1 MQAFVD
7 KHLNKFKEKKIKI
20 LDIGSTDVNGS
31 YRNLFEKNNW
41 EYYGADI
48 VKGKNVDIIL
58 YDHYNWKKIKSD
70 SYDVVISGQAFEH
83 IEFFW
88 VTILEI
94 ARVLK
99 SGGVCCIIGPSAGV
113 EHKYPFDCWRFYPD
127 GLKALAHYANL
138 EPIEVYTEFEPVQ
151 YSDASELWK
160 DSVLIARKHP
170 YNVKRKYFYF
180 VKSYLARLLLKF

>member
-1 MQAFVD
+1 MSLFID
-7 KHLNKFKEKKIKI
+7 KHLSDSKDKKIKI
-20 LDIGSTDVNGS
+20 LDIGSNDINGS
-31 YRNLFEKNNW
+31 YRYLFSKHNW
-41 EYYGADI
+41 EYFGADI
-48 VKGKNVDIIL
+48 TPGENVDIVL
-58 YDHYNWKKIKSD
+58 HDHYNWKNIRSN

-99 SGGVCCIIGPSAGV
+99 NGGICCIIAPSAGV
-113 EHKYPFDCWRFYPD
+113 EHRYPVDCWRFYPD
-127 GLKALAHYANL
+127 GFKTLAKYANL
-138 EPIEVYTEFEPVQ
+138 EAVEIYTEFEPGK

-170 YNVKRKYFYF
+170 YMVKRKYLYF
-180 VKSYLARLLLKF
+180 FKNFFAKLLLKF